1 MKHHDD
7 IFPYWG
13 FGSRQGIC
21 RIRIYQTR
29 LHTVVVASEL
39 RQNRGAT
46 VTSFIDGLATKVAQ
60 QYDLPTDRLVVIEH
74 RPGLDAFLPASDE
87 YSLVQLDYHG
97 TLGIFSNP
105 RWRALSRSEVEVL
118 IEEAIHERHFN

>member
-1 MKHHDD
+1 MKHHDE
-7 IFPYWG
+7 IFSYWG

-29 LHTVVVASEL
+29 HHTVVVASEL
-39 RQNRGAT
+39 RHNRGAT

-74 RPGLDAFLPASDE
+74 RPGLDASLPASDE
-87 YSLVQLDYHG
+87 YILVHLDYHG

-105 RWRALSRSEVEVL
+105 RWCAVSHAEVEVL
-118 IEEAIHERHFN
+118 IEETIHERNLN